1 MPATPTVKAAML
13 PIVESTETLYKGWLT
28 LLKAK
33 LKLGPDRFDREIEHH
48 GEGAAVLPY
57 DPGRRVA
64 LTIRLPRAPLLVR
77 GETELLIEAPAGL
90 IEEGEDPGE
99 CVRREALEE
108 AGVRLGSLEPLG
120 AIWTMPGISTE
131 RMHMF
136 LAPYGPADR
145 IAAGGG
151 VPGENENITVTEMPL
166 ADLARLADANALP
179 DIRTLVMVQSL
190 RLRHPDLFGPATGG

>member
-1 MPATPTVKAAML
+1 ML

-28 LLKAK
+28 LLKVH

-48 GEGAAVLPY
+48 GEGATVLPY
-57 DPGRRVA
+57 DAGRQVA

-108 AGVRLGSLEPLG
+108 AGVRLGPLEPLG
-120 AIWTMPGISTE
+120 VIWTMPGISTE

-136 LAPYGPADR
+136 LATYTAADR

-151 VPGENENITVTEMPL
+151 VPGENENITVIEMPF
-166 ADLARLADANALP
+166 ADLARLADANALT
-179 DIRTLVMVQSL
+179 DIRTLVLVQSL
-190 RLRHPDLFGPATGG
+190 RLRHPELFRPAAP

>member
-1 MPATPTVKAAML
+1 ML
-13 PIVESTETLYKGWLT
+13 PPLQYPETLYKGWLT

-33 LKLGPDRFDREIEHH
+33 LRLGEEHFDREIEHH
-48 GEGAAVLPY
+48 GEGATVLPY
-57 DPGRRVA
+57 DPARRVA

-108 AGVRLGSLEPLG
+108 AGVRLGNLEPLG

-136 LAPYGPADR
+136 LAPYAAADR

-151 VPGENENITVTEMPL
+151 VAGENENITVSETPL

-179 DIRTLVMVQSL
+179 DIRTLVLVQSL
-190 RLRHPDLFGPATGG
+190 RLRHPALFAPTPG

>member
-1 MPATPTVKAAML
+1 MLPTVL
-13 PIVESTETLYKGWLT
+13 STETLYKGWLT
-28 LLKAK
+28 LLKAR
-33 LKLGPDRFDREIEHH
+33 LRLGEASFEREIEHH
-48 GEGAAVLPY
+48 GEGATVLPY
-57 DPGRRVA
+57 DPERRVA

-108 AGVRLGSLEPLG
+108 AGVRLQALEPLG

-136 LAPYGPADR
+136 LAPYAAADR

-151 VPGENENITVTEMPL
+151 VPGENENITVSETPL

-179 DIRTLVMVQSL
+179 DIRTLVLVQSL
-190 RLRHPDLFGPATGG
+190 RLRHPDLFGPTPG

>member
-1 MPATPTVKAAML
+1 MLPTVL
-13 PIVESTETLYKGWLT
+13 STETLYKGWLT

-33 LKLGPDRFDREIEHH
+33 LRLGRDSFDREIEHH

-57 DPGRRVA
+57 DPVRRLA

-108 AGVRLGSLEPLG
+108 AGVRLGALEPLG

-136 LAPYGPADR
+136 LAPYAAADR
-145 IAAGGG
+145 IAVGGG
-151 VPGENENITVTEMPL
+151 VPGENENITVSETPL
-166 ADLARLADANALP
+166 DDLARLADANALL
-179 DIRTLVMVQSL
+179 DIRTLVLVQSL
-190 RLRHPDLFGPATGG
+190 RLRHPGLFGPTPG

>member
-1 MPATPTVKAAML
+1 ML

-28 LLKAK
+28 LLKVN
-33 LKLGPDRFDREIEHH
+33 LKLGSDRFDREIEHH
-48 GEGAAVLPY
+48 GEGATVLPY
-57 DPGRRVA
+57 DPRRRVA
-64 LTIRLPRAPLLVR
+64 LTVRLPRAPLLVR
-77 GETELLIEAPAGL
+77 GEIELLIEAPAGL

-108 AGVRLGSLEPLG
+108 AGVQLGPLEPLG

-179 DIRTLVMVQSL
+179 DIRTLVLVQSL
-190 RLRHPDLFGPATGG
+190 RLRHPDLFGPAAGG

>member
-1 MPATPTVKAAML
+1 ML

-28 LLKAK
+28 LLKVN
-33 LKLGPDRFDREIEHH
+33 LKLGSDRFDREIEHH
-48 GEGAAVLPY
+48 GEGATVLPY
-57 DPGRRVA
+57 DPRRRVA
-64 LTIRLPRAPLLVR
+64 LTVRLPRAPLLVR

-108 AGVRLGSLEPLG
+108 AGVQLGPLEPLG
-120 AIWTMPGISTE
+120 AIWTMPGVSTE

-179 DIRTLVMVQSL
+179 DIRTLVLVQSL
-190 RLRHPDLFGPATGG
+190 RLRHPDLFGPAAGG

>member
-1 MPATPTVKAAML
+1 ML

-28 LLKAK
+28 LLKVN

-48 GEGAAVLPY
+48 GEGATVLPY
-57 DPGRRVA
+57 DPRRRVA
-64 LTIRLPRAPLLVR
+64 LTVRLPRAPLLVR

-108 AGVRLGSLEPLG
+108 AGVQLGPLEPLG
-120 AIWTMPGISTE
+120 AIWTMPGVSTE

-179 DIRTLVMVQSL
+179 DIRTLVLVQSL
-190 RLRHPDLFGPATGG
+190 RLRHPDLFGPAAGG

>member
-1 MPATPTVKAAML
+1 ML
-13 PIVESTETLYKGWLT
+13 PTVESTETLYKGWLT
-28 LLKAK
+28 LLKAN

-48 GEGAAVLPY
+48 GEGATVLPY
-57 DPGRRVA
+57 DPERRVA

-136 LAPYGPADR
+136 LAPYGLADR
-145 IAAGGG
+145 IGAGGG
-151 VPGENENITVTEMPL
+151 VTGENENITVIEMPL
-166 ADLARLADANALP
+166 PDLARLADANALS
-179 DIRTLVMVQSL
+179 DIRTLVLVQSL
-190 RLRHPDLFGPATGG
+190 RLRHPGLFGAAAG